1 MTIMEGIDK
10 ELDGILDKLSLSR
23 LVDRIHAATAR
34 DMAMDKWVKGKAD
47 VRPWQDKLRK
57 KVTDLLGIDDILSS
71 RPGVEVERQDASD
84 VRSIPGIALEYIYIK
99 SWLGSWIPAYVL
111 KPAKPAANRLPAF
124 VCLHGHG
131 ENKDSMTGLWYKDA
145 AATRAGIDL
154 ARMGYITIS
163 IDHWGWN
170 ERGYAQHRYDGNEAK
185 YNLNLL
191 LYGRTINGLRVHD
204 AMRCVDYLLTRD
216 DVDPA
221 RIGCIGLSLG
231 GTLTMYTSAIDERIG
246 LAVVEGYANTFK
258 DSIVD
263 IPHCSCNYIP
273 GMLKHAEMPDILGL
287 VAPRPMF
294 WVTGAQDTIFPLDAF
309 NKAKVQV
316 DSLYKMLGVPGNF
329 ATYVHPRGHEY
340 LGKQE
345 LDFIK
350 QRFG

>member
-1 MTIMEGIDK
+1 MNMEGFDK
-10 ELDGILDKLSLSR
+10 ELEGILDKFSFSR
-23 LVDRIHAATAR
+23 LVDRLHAATPR
-34 DMAMDKWVKGKAD
+34 DLAMDRWVKSKAD
-47 VRPWQDKLRK
+47 VRPWQDNLRK
-57 KVTDLLGIDDILSS
+57 KLAELLGIDDIIAS
-71 RPGVEVERQDASD
+71 RGEPEVEHLDPSD
-84 VRSIPGIALEYIYIK
+84 IKTIPGIKVEYIYIK
-99 SWLGSWIPAYVL
+99 SWLGTWIPAFIL
-111 KPAKPAANRLPAF
+111 KPEKLAKSRRPAF

-145 AATRAGIDL
+145 GATRAGIDL

-163 IDHWGWN
+163 VDHWGWN
-170 ERGYAQHRYDGNEAK
+170 ERGFAQHRYDGNEAK
-185 YNLNLL
+185 YNLNML

-204 AMRCVDYLLTRD
+204 ALRCVDYLHTRD
-216 DVDPA
+216 DVDTGK
-221 RIGCIGLSLG
+221 IGCIGLSLG

-287 VAPRPMF
+287 IAPRPMY

-309 NKAKVQV
+309 NKARAQV
-316 DSLYKMLGVPGNF
+316 ESLYNTLGVPGNF
-329 ATYVHPRGHEY
+329 ATHVHPRGHEY
-340 LGKQE
+340 LGKPE

-350 QRFG
+350 KRFG

>member
-1 MTIMEGIDK
+1 MEGIDK
-10 ELDGILDKLSLSR
+10 ELDEILDKLSFSR
-23 LVDRIHAATAR
+23 LVDRLHAATTR
-34 DMAMDKWVKGKAD
+34 DLAMDKWVKVQAD
-47 VRPWQDKLRK
+47 VKPWQDKLRE
-57 KVTDLLGIDDILSS
+57 KVVELLGIDDILAS
-71 RPGVEVERQDASD
+71 RGRPEVDLQEASD
-84 VRSIPGIALEYIYIK
+84 VKTMPGIKLEYMYIK

-111 KPAKPAANRLPAF
+111 KPEKPARTRLPAF

-131 ENKDSMTGLWYKDA
+131 ENKDSQAGLWYKDA
-145 AATRAGIDL
+145 TATRAGIDL

-163 IDHWGWN
+163 VDHWGWN
-170 ERGYAQHRYDGNEAK
+170 ERGYAGNRYDGNEAK

-191 LYGRTINGLRVHD
+191 LYGRTINGLRVQD
-204 AMRCVDYLLTRD
+204 AIRCVDYLLARD

-221 RIGCIGLSLG
+221 KIGCIGLSLG

-263 IPHCSCNYIP
+263 ISHCSCNYIP

-294 WVTGAQDTIFPLDAF
+294 WVTGANDEIFPLDAF
-309 NKAKVQV
+309 KKAKAQV
-316 DSLYKMLGVPGNF
+316 ESLYKILGVPGNF
-329 ATYVHPRGHEY
+329 ATHVHPRGHEY